1 MRRSQLVSLGSVS
14 SPVKMRIIVIS
25 WQNCYGFSDDVAGR
39 AQETVNLVMAFAI
52 SFTCSVS
59 PFGGP
64 KHFPTGLK

>member
-1 MRRSQLVSLGSVS
+1 M
-14 SPVKMRIIVIS
+14 KMRIIVIS